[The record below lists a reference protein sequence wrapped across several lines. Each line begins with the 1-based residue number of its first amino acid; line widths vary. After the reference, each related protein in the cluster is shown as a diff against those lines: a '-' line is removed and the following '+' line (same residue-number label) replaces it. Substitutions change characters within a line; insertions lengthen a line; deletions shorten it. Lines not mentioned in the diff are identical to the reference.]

1 MPCLAALLEPY
12 DLTGVTVTADAL
24 HTQRDHARFLVEEKK
39 AHYLLVVKA
48 NQPELHRRL
57 RSLPWKDVTARRYD
71 REIGHGR
78 RETRATRALTVTDLG
93 LDFPHAAQAVRIL
106 RHRTDLKSGKCTR
119 QTIYAIT
126 DLCSHQASPQRLGQL
141 ARSQWTIENRLH
153 FVRDTAFGEDAS
165 KIHTG
170 HGPENMAT
178 LRNLA
183 INTLREHGHRN
194 IAAGL
199 RHVSYDPFN
208 RPGFRKASMGPE
220 WGQAPPRAPPSAA
233 IGDPGTG
240 TPDHRGHWPASVIK
254 AYRNPTPPGH
264 PSGASRQSLAFRDGT
279 GSQGWSAATSRSDAT
294 KERP

>member
-1 MPCLAALLEPY
+1 MLCRAAGAY

-24 HTQRDHARFLVEEKK
+24 HTQREHARFLVERKK

-48 NQPELHRRL
+48 NQPEPHRQL
-57 RSLPWKDVTARRYD
+57 RSLPWKSVSARRYD
-71 REIGHGR
+71 REISHGR

-106 RHRTDLKSGKCTR
+106 RHRTDLKSGRCTR
-119 QTIYAIT
+119 QTVYAIT
-126 DLCSHQASPQRLGQL
+126 DLNSHQASSQRLGEL
-141 ARSQWTIENRLH
+141 ARWQWTIENRLH
-153 FVRDTAFGEDAS
+153 FVRDTTFGEDAS
-165 KIHTG
+165 KIRTG

-208 RPGFRKASMGPE
+208 RPL
-220 WGQAPPRAPPSAA
+220 
-233 IGDPGTG
+233 DPLDI
-240 TPDHRGHWPASVIK
+240 P
-254 AYRNPTPPGH
+254 
-264 PSGASRQSLAFRDGT
+264 
-279 GSQGWSAATSRSDAT
+279 
-294 KERP
+294 